1 MEKESKELNGSKELN
16 EGKELNEVKSID
28 ENRDSKKRIYLVLM
42 VALGIG
48 IVYLAYWLLIGRNY
62 ESTDNAYT
70 NSSQT
75 IVTSQVE
82 GNVTNLNIEDTQ
94 IVKEGDLLLEIDN
107 TDYRIN
113 LEKASA
119 NLAKVVR
126 SYSSLTTDVEKAKE
140 NLVARESDVRKA
152 SEDLKRDK
160 ESYRLGLISKMDLD
174 NTQNIYDVAL
184 TALKQGKDELSNA
197 KNQAKV
203 QINIRNHPDVRDS
216 IVDYKKA
223 SLDLIRTKVYAST
236 SGTIAKKAVFIGQR
250 VTSNQNLFSIINLED
265 IWVDANM
272 KEDQLKNVKTG
283 NEVELKSDFNGKKY
297 KGYVKGISG
306 GTGSALSVLPAQNA
320 TGNWI
325 KIVQRVPVKIILDKD
340 SLKENGVLPIGTSME
355 VRVSL
360 KSNSDYKSEPI
371 SLKSNLYSLQEKEI
385 DNEIEQI
392 IKENLV
398 DNINV
403 K

>member
-1 MEKESKELNGSKELN
+1 MENQNEELKDSKELNG
-16 EGKELNEVKSID
+16 VKSKG
-28 ENRDSKKRIYLVLM
+28 ENSESKKKIYLVLM
-42 VALGIG
+42 ISLGIG
-48 IVYLAYWLLIGRNY
+48 IVCLLYWLLIGRNY

-82 GNVTNLNIEDTQ
+82 GNITKLNIEDTQ
-94 IVKEGDLLLEIDN
+94 VVKEGDLLLEIDD
-107 TDYRIN
+107 TDYKIN

-126 SYSSLTTDVEKAKE
+126 SYSSLTTNVETSRA

-160 ESYRLGLISKMDLD
+160 ESYKLGLISKMELD
-174 NTQNIYDVAL
+174 STQNIYDVAV
-184 TALKQGKDELSNA
+184 TTIKQAKDELNNA
-197 KNQAKV
+197 ENQAKI
-203 QINIRNHPDVRDS
+203 QINIRNHPDVRNA

-236 SGTIAKKAVFIGQR
+236 SGIVAKKAIFIGQR
-250 VTSNQNLFSIINLED
+250 VTSNQNLFSIINLND

-272 KEDQLKNVKTG
+272 KEDQLKNVKIG

-297 KGYVKGISG
+297 KGYVSGISG

-325 KIVQRVPVKIILDKD
+325 KIVQRVPVKIILDRED
-340 SLKENGVLPIGTSME
+340 LKEKGTLPIGTSME
-355 VRVSL
+355 AKVSL
-360 KSNSDYKSEPI
+360 RSNSDYKVEAI
-371 SLKSNLYSLQEKEI
+371 SLKSNLYSLQQKEI
-385 DNEIEQI
+385 DAEVEEII
-392 IKENLV
+392 NENLV
-398 DNINV
+398 GNNI
-403 K
+403 KIK